1 MTQDILNASE
11 ANPDTD
17 VSSLV
22 SLGGGGAA
30 RPPEQV
36 KSQEKNHPTKIAGV
50 GYGLTETNAGG
61 TNALRSVG
69 IIFALFTF
77 SIDLLK
83 GIIPVYLSQEHGN
96 LMFLCGFSAMLGHV
110 YPIFYNFKGGK
121 GAGTLLGVLII
132 ANPQS
137 LLFVLSSWIIVL
149 IITGFVGL
157 STMVACAVLFLY
169 SFSSN
174 PSFIMFSMIAFIF
187 ILFTHKSNIKRL
199 RAGEENQFKKIMIFK
214 RKQK

>member
-1 MTQDILNASE
+1 MNDFNMILLYVLFSYLIGSISGSLLLGKIWKVDIRDMGS
-11 ANPDTD
+11 
-17 VSSLV
+17 
-22 SLGGGGAA
+22 G
-30 RPPEQV
+30 
-36 KSQEKNHPTKIAGV
+36 
-50 GYGLTETNAGG
+50 NAGG

-174 PSFIMFSMIAFIF
+174 PNFIIFSMIAFIF

-214 RKQK
+214 RN